1 MGVVWA
7 CSPVR
12 VSPTGRPPQLSPR
25 HPPAFCSRTPQ
36 PVPTPHIAGRS
47 ARRILTTQ
55 RGFWNQGHNG
65 LLSIS
70 LVHWSGARHGIHPY
84 PTPII
89 RSKFDRIDDLC
100 PGLASPLRFVDSAL
114 AARCEA
120 EARTLGSKTPRPDR
134 RGHVRLGDELITHY
148 KPKFAVW
155 FRGTTLPASYLC
167 LGRSAQNQTS
177 GL

>member
-12 VSPTGRPPQLSPR
+12 VSPTGGLPQLSPR
-25 HPPAFCSRTPQ
+25 HPPAFRSRTPQ
-36 PVPTPHIAGRS
+36 PVPTPHIARQIRAPHTHNTTWVLEPG
-47 ARRILTTQ
+47 TQ
-55 RGFWNQGHNG
+55 RPYLH
-65 LLSIS
+65 LTP
-70 LVHWSGARHGIHPY
+70 HWSGARHGIHLS
-84 PTPII
+84 PTPIS
-89 RSKFDRIDDLC
+89 RPTFDRIDDLC
-100 PGLASPLRFVDSAL
+100 PGLAWPLRFVDSAL

-120 EARTLGSKTPRPDR
+120 EAKTLGSKTPRPDR

-167 LGRSAQNQTS
+167 LGRTAQNQTS